1 MTTTILSIRVPAA
14 EAARL
19 ARLASQV
26 GLDRAT
32 LLKQALREGCDD
44 VLFERAG
51 SAYRRGQVTL
61 SRAAEMAG
69 ISLRD
74 LMLRL
79 HSAGVTLNYGVEDLA
94 EDLRP

>member
-1 MTTTILSIRVPAA
+1 MQTTTVAIRIPVA
-14 EAARL
+14 EAERLSRL
-19 ARLASQV
+19 ARES

-44 VLFERAG
+44 ILFERA
-51 SAYRRGQVTL
+51 SAAYRKGTVSL

-69 ISLRD
+69 LRLRD
-74 LMLRL
+74 MILRL
-79 HSAGVTLNYGVEDLA
+79 HSSGLTLNYGVDDLA